1 MCNNTLKKKK
11 ITISEDHLLIYNIVD
26 VCKQIIVDGDKDL
39 QNFSKAFLQGYFFS
53 IVVQFR

>member
-39 QNFSKAFLQGYFFS
+39 QNYNKAFQQG
-53 IVVQFR
+53 